1 MGDASE
7 PERMTK
13 VEVTKEQQRIFQP
26 GDRVMFNA
34 KSEGMA
40 GRWGEFARYSH
51 NNTDWCIVRVDGG
64 GVFVDFHALT
74 NTLDYIPPA
83 ETLARDY
90 VAGDRIRVTSGKFK
104 HQFGLVTEVRRHTL
118 RVMLDDADLGMD
130 FTKHDVEIAPD
141 TRQSKSRDDAE
152 AGPKVGDVVYL
163 ASDIRYDVPM
173 VVSAVHDGGNITVT
187 WLTAGSGIMTH
198 FAPSSCFMQKP
209 DRKIA
214 HREDLSGARHRTTIL
229 GD

>member
-1 MGDASE
+1 
-7 PERMTK
+7 MTK
-13 VEVTKEQQRIFQP
+13 EQRIFQP
-26 GDRVMFNA
+26 GDRVKFNA

-40 GRWGEFARYSH
+40 GRGGEFARYSH
-51 NNTDWCIVRVDGG
+51 DNTEWCVVRVDGG
-64 GVFVDFHALT
+64 GVLYHALT

-83 ETLARDY
+83 ESLARDY

-104 HQFGLVTEVRRHTL
+104 GQFGLVTEVRPHTMS
-118 RVMLDDADLGMD
+118 VMLDDADLGMD

-141 TRQSKSRDDAE
+141 TRQAKSRDDVE

-163 ASDIRYDVPM
+163 RSDIRYDVPM

-187 WLTAGSGIMTH
+187 WLNAGSGIMTH

-214 HREDLSGARHRTTIL
+214 HREDLSGARHSTTIL